1 MVFIT
6 HQKNF
11 GFSNNRLS
19 IVSPNEDVL
28 LPFTKDQKNY
38 LSFNGEIYNYEKIK
52 DTLKKDNIKFST
64 NTDTEVLYEY
74 LKKFKKKLDELNG
87 MWTFAFYNQEKH
99 ELLLSRDL
107 MGERHLFYT
116 IVGNELIFLFRGK
129 ANNYV
134 VINKARIRF

>member
-1 MVFIT
+1 MAFIT

-74 LKKFKKKLDELNG
+74 LKKFKKKN
-87 MWTFAFYNQEKH
+87 
-99 ELLLSRDL
+99 
-107 MGERHLFYT
+107 
-116 IVGNELIFLFRGK
+116 
-129 ANNYV
+129 
-134 VINKARIRF
+134 